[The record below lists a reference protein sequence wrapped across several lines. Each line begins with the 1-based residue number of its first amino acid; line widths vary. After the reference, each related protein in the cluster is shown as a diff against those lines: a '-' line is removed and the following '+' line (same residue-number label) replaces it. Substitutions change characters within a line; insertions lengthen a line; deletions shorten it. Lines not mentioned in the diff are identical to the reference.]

1 MYYYTTKENYL
12 LSTTS
17 NLLTY
22 KEVSN
27 NQIKLIIPN
36 LNNKNDLKFDIVITT
51 NSNYHQLFSNICF
64 LSKSQ
69 EENRNDIKFF
79 KNVEINP
86 QNEILLKKLP
96 EKKKSF
102 VVNVLI
108 QNTKTKELITF
119 TPLFITVSSSNYLS
133 FWQTVFVY
141 LFICALLVVIAYLLY
156 ICFRQK
162 KIIEIERSDIRNMAT
177 VPTSESEMI
186 RMREQSDKTKY
197 STLSD
202 NAESV

>member
-1 MYYYTTKENYL
+1 M
-12 LSTTS
+12 
-17 NLLTY
+17 
-22 KEVSN
+22 
-27 NQIKLIIPN
+27 
-36 LNNKNDLKFDIVITT
+36 
-51 NSNYHQLFSNICF
+51 
-64 LSKSQ
+64 
-69 EENRNDIKFF
+69 
-79 KNVEINP
+79 
-86 QNEILLKKLP
+86 
-96 EKKKSF
+96 
-102 VVNVLI
+102 
-108 QNTKTKELITF
+108 
-119 TPLFITVSSSNYLS
+119 ITVSSSYNLS
-133 FWQTVFVY
+133 SWQTVFIY